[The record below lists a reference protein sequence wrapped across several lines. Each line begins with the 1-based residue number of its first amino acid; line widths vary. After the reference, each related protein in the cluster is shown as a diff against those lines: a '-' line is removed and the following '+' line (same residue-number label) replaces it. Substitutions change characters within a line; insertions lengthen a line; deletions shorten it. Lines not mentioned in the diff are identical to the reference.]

1 MNEIGVG
8 EVNKEI
14 QNFSKED
21 LEMLREYIVS
31 MIF

>member
-1 MNEIGVG
+1 MNEIGIG
-8 EVNKEI
+8 EVNQEI
-14 QNFSKED
+14 HNFSQDD